1 MAIGP
6 EMDSATT
13 LSAVPMGT
21 VINMPHIQVGAMAR
35 TGSRLHCH
43 VRVSTL
49 FVRRCIN
56 SCVLF

>member
-1 MAIGP
+1 MAIGS

-13 LSAVPMGT
+13 LTAVPMGT

-43 VRVSTL
+43 VPVSTL
-49 FVRRCIN
+49 FCN
-56 SCVLF
+56 ALY